1 MKKLQGVVSDL
12 DHTLLRSDQSVS
24 PEDLA
29 AIAALRAKNI
39 PVVLATGR
47 HHIMCE
53 PVVDQVGRQVP
64 IITNNGATV
73 FNPAA
78 GEVLHA
84 ITMPEEI
91 VENIWRACLAQNRM
105 CHVFTPH
112 RVLVS
117 GDFRAPD
124 FPDRVI
130 GDIALKVPS
139 IPFERQ
145 GEGFSP
151 VGLEV
156 VKLGIPNLPAF
167 GLDGFLRLV
176 PGAERLSATYSGK
189 DFIDITMREA
199 TKGTAVAWLAPRL
212 GFKPENALIIG
223 DNGNDVSMLKLA
235 GWPVAPQNAMPETK
249 AAASFITSG
258 NEHSPLATALAALF
272 PEIFPKN
279 RQIF

>member
-1 MKKLQGVVSDL
+1 MKELQGVVSDL
-12 DHTLLRSDQSVS
+12 DHTLLRGDQNVS

-29 AIAALRAKNI
+29 AIAALRTRNI

-47 HHIMCE
+47 HHIMCG
-53 PVVDQVGRQVP
+53 PVVDQVGSHVP
-64 IITNNGATV
+64 IITNNGATI

-78 GEVLHA
+78 GEVLHT
-84 ITMPEEI
+84 ITMPREI
-91 VENIWRACLAQNRM
+91 VAEIWQACLVQGRM

-117 GDFRAPD
+117 GDFRSPG
-124 FPDRVI
+124 FPDRVV

-145 GEGFSP
+145 AEDFNPAGM
-151 VGLEV
+151 EV
-156 VKLGIPNLPAF
+156 VKLGVPNLPSQEL
-167 GLDGFLRLV
+167 GEFLRLV
-176 PGAERLSATYSGK
+176 PSAEKLSATYSGK

-212 GFKPENALIIG
+212 GFKPENALIMG

-249 AAASFITSG
+249 AASSFITSD
-258 NEHSPLATALAALF
+258 NEHSPLANALSALF
-272 PEIFPKN
+272 PEIFSKN
-279 RQIF
+279 P

>member
-151 VGLEV
+151 VGL
-156 VKLGIPNLPAF
+156 
-167 GLDGFLRLV
+167 DGFLRLV